1 MNIAVCD
8 DEEVISG
15 HIRDMIKKI
24 NPDLWIDTYVSGEEL
39 LSSGKQFDIVFL
51 DIMMDGINGIDAAKS
66 LRAENEDTV
75 LIFITGAKEYVFDA
89 FDVSAFH
96 YLLKP
101 IKEDKFKEVFER
113 ARKEVHRRRKLA
125 QRTLFVKT
133 KRKGITLRV
142 NDILYIESR
151 AKKVEIHTTAKSIE
165 LYSTM
170 SELEGQLGDG
180 FYRCHRGYIVN
191 MAYIAEYSNDSITLS
206 SGETVYM
213 AKEKYNEFVK
223 TYMRYLRNEG
233 MEDE

>member
-24 NPDLWIDTYVSGEEL
+24 NPDLWIETYVSGEEL

-113 ARKEVHRRRKLA
+113 ARKEVYRRRKLT